1 MAWAKQAGTDGQSVI
16 DLEILIDRGRHY
28 RGTAQTDPVQHRP
41 PPVHPTAGIGLPR
54 CDQERS
60 PPLPIIEGVR
70 RFRCGDSSK
79 MRWRLLMNELTERLT
94 VEQQIV
100 MGGADPTIEELRERT
115 GEMGYVLV
123 KFTETRGGTEL
134 GFPLDREA
142 TDLSGTNFDEG
153 TGSVHVEGNL
163 ILNDDPVRCIAD
175 IDLATLKG
183 TGRLKLEEKVAA
195 AAE

>member
-1 MAWAKQAGTDGQSVI
+1 M
-16 DLEILIDRGRHY
+16 
-28 RGTAQTDPVQHRP
+28 
-41 PPVHPTAGIGLPR
+41 
-54 CDQERS
+54 
-60 PPLPIIEGVR
+60 R
-70 RFRCGDSSK
+70 R
-79 MRWRLLMNELTERLT
+79 RLLMNVLTERLT
-94 VEQQIV
+94 VEQPIV

-134 GFPLDREA
+134 GFPLDRQA

-163 ILNDDPVRCIAD
+163 VLNDDPVRCIAD

-183 TGRLKLEEKVAA
+183 MGRLKLGEKEKVAA